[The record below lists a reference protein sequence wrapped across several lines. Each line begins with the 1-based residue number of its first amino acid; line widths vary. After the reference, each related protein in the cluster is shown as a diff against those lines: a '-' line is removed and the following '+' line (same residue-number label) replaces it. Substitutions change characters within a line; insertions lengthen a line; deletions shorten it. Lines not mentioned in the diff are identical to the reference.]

1 MSAVRIMRAEL
12 VSYCC
17 RWELIIVS
25 LLQTSVIGF
34 LLKCLQLV
42 PPTQIFSVAFEKT
55 YLMPGVGL
63 DRLSPADRA
72 SLFFHNSKV
81 SRRCLVWRTVCQK
94 ISERKCLKRSANQH
108 SAKSKKTH
116 KDEGH
121 GRNAECF
128 NL

>member
-17 RWELIIVS
+17 RWELIITVS

-42 PPTQIFSVAFEKT
+42 PPTQIFSLAFEKT

-72 SLFFHNSKV
+72 SLFLHYS
-81 SRRCLVWRTVCQK
+81 
-94 ISERKCLKRSANQH
+94 
-108 SAKSKKTH
+108 
-116 KDEGH
+116 
-121 GRNAECF
+121 
-128 NL
+128 